1 MATYAELLTI
11 ATTSDVFRQKV
22 RVACVIAAEAVRTEL
37 GTVTNHALRLVW
49 AKAVFANPEAEGNR
63 MVWAVLAQNAA
74 FTAAQLTGASDAT
87 VLNAVMTAI
96 DVFAS

>member
-11 ATTSDVFRQKV
+11 ATTSDVFKQKV
-22 RVACVIAAEAVRTEL
+22 RVACVIAAETVRVEV
-37 GTVTNHALRLVW
+37 GNTNHALRLSW
-49 AKAVFANPEAEGNR
+49 AKAVFANPEVEGNR

-74 FTAAQLTGASDAT
+74 FTASQLTNASDAT
-87 VLNAVMTAI
+87 VLAAVMTAI